1 MPIPVLIVFS
11 WKKRATDIG
20 EEILTKIERA
30 LKTFGVDWSAE
41 STKRS
46 PSMFRAICIFKPLDY
61 DLKENEKR
69 LEWGLGAATP
79 WTAVEVRSS
88 ELLAFLPDTPYYSCH
103 LYIWRGKD
111 AVVASPWW
119 LPPAIAA
126 VVSEGLLIDDIY
138 VWGKTAWN
146 YSLDYK
152 TLHASVWRAPLG
164 TMLRVG
170 SNRVEILRGVN
181 YSGILEANVAELA
194 NLLREGAKKF
204 LEALVEKGIKE
215 VWVALSGG
223 LDSRAVLGSLLLASE
238 DTDIK
243 VKALTWQ
250 GPGTDPEEVEVAK
263 DVAEKL
269 GVEHHINK
277 RQPDLHER
285 LESILNPFRQV
296 AVVQANGT
304 GGDKTL
310 SPLGHIRWSS
320 PKNVNEM
327 AVKLVEGRDYSV
339 AVPPIHKYVCIAKE
353 AMIRKLRCEAQNP
366 LELQRKYMV
375 EYRLMNW
382 LTSFNRPLVAPFLYP
397 PFFSKSF
404 KINPQNKNYFV
415 LYAKVL
421 EKLDH
426 RLLQVPYYNL
436 GCKLTTKVMFQKV
449 KSSVFFA
456 WRGLRK
462 LLKGQRGA
470 LVPTDLAWEHTQRM
484 YIEFSKRTAPID
496 HPIYGKLKNAVEW
509 ALEARPKDARA
520 LSVTRNMLRLLIEIS
535 ILNMGISA

>member
-11 WKKRATDIG
+11 WKKRATNIG
-20 EEILTKIERA
+20 EKILAEIERV
-30 LKTFGVDWSAE
+30 LKTFGIEWSAE
-41 STKRS
+41 PTKRN
-46 PSMFRAICIFKPLDY
+46 PSMFKAICVFKPLDY
-61 DLKENEKR
+61 DLKEKEKR

-79 WTAVEVRSS
+79 WTTVEVRSS
-88 ELLAFLPDTPYYSCH
+88 ELLALLPGTPYYSCH
-103 LYIWRGKD
+103 FYIWRGKD

-126 VVSEGLLIDDIY
+126 VSSEGLLINDIY
-138 VWGKTAWN
+138 IWGKTAWN
-146 YSLDYK
+146 YSLDYR

-164 TMLRVG
+164 TMLRIG
-170 SNRVEILRGVN
+170 PNRVEILRGVN
-181 YSGILEANVAELA
+181 YSGGLEANATELA
-194 NLLREGAKKF
+194 NLLREGAKNF
-204 LEALVEKGIKE
+204 LEALKEKGIRE
-215 VWVALSGG
+215 VWVGLSGG
-223 LDSRAVLGSLLLASE
+223 LDSRAVLGALLLASE
-238 DTDIK
+238 DTDVK

-250 GPGTDPEEVEVAK
+250 DPGTDSEEVEIAK
-263 DVAEKL
+263 EVAEKL

-277 RQPDLHER
+277 RQLDLHER

-327 AVKLVEGRDYSV
+327 AVKLVEGHDYSV

-353 AMIRKLRCEAQNP
+353 AIIRKLRDEAQNP

-421 EKLDH
+421 EKLDR

-456 WRGLRK
+456 WRSLRK

-470 LVPTDLAWEHTQRM
+470 LVPTDLAWEHTQRI

-520 LSVTRNMLRLLIEIS
+520 LSVTRNMLRLLIEMS

>member
-1 MPIPVLIVFS
+1 M
-11 WKKRATDIG
+11 
-20 EEILTKIERA
+20 E
-30 LKTFGVDWSAE
+30 
-41 STKRS
+41 
-46 PSMFRAICIFKPLDY
+46 
-61 DLKENEKR
+61 KE
-69 LEWGLGAATP
+69 
-79 WTAVEVRSS
+79 
-88 ELLAFLPDTPYYSCH
+88 
-103 LYIWRGKD
+103 
-111 AVVASPWW
+111 
-119 LPPAIAA
+119 
-126 VVSEGLLIDDIY
+126 
-138 VWGKTAWN
+138 
-146 YSLDYK
+146 
-152 TLHASVWRAPLG
+152 
-164 TMLRVG
+164 
-170 SNRVEILRGVN
+170 
-181 YSGILEANVAELA
+181 
-194 NLLREGAKKF
+194 
-204 LEALVEKGIKE
+204 IKE

-223 LDSRAVLGSLLLASE
+223 LDSRAVLGALLLASE
-238 DTDIK
+238 DTDVK

-277 RQPDLHER
+277 RQLDLHER

-339 AVPPIHKYVCIAKE
+339 AVPPIRKYVCIAKE
-353 AMIRKLRCEAQNP
+353 AMIRKLGCEAQNP
-366 LELQRKYMV
+366 LELHRKYMV

-382 LTSFNRPLVAPFLYP
+382 LTSFNRPLVTPFFYP

-436 GCKLTTKVMFQKV
+436 GCKLTTRAMFQKV

-470 LVPTDLAWEHTQRM
+470 LVPTDLAWEHTQRI
-484 YIEFSKRTAPID
+484 YIEFSKRTAPVD

-520 LSVTRNMLRLLIEIS
+520 LSVTHNMLRLLIEMS